1 MTTSWMLR
9 LNYQCNVTNVWPAP
23 PLRKTVAKQLLWDQ
37 PPKCSHS
44 NRDIAFFPYF
54 ICCIHLQV
62 CFVTGL
68 SPGGGFQSLLHICC
82 VTRLCLEEELTVWKD
97 YLISC
102 LDSITKYELRLMK
115 SSQHSIS
122 LRLPHSNSKCFCRL
136 WQSKGNL
143 YNLPPH
149 IWCDCEL
156 FWKIKYFYD

>member
-1 MTTSWMLR
+1 MTNRWMLR
-9 LNYQCNVTNVWPAP
+9 LNFQCNVTNVWPA

-44 NRDIAFFPYF
+44 NRDGAFFPCF

-82 VTRLCLEEELTVWKD
+82 VTGLCLEEELTLWKD

-102 LDSITKYELRLMK
+102 LDSITKYEFRLMK
-115 SSQHSIS
+115 SSTPLHIIAA
-122 LRLPHSNSKCFCRL
+122 KV
-136 WQSKGNL
+136 NL

-149 IWCDCEL
+149 IWYSGNCNAPYYICY
-156 FWKIKYFYD
+156 ITRCIC